1 MHPPLPLAAGT
12 LARRRLVSGLHP
24 GRLCAAGSSR
34 SSTPDALA
42 PQARLDPPPGW
53 RARRGLLPSARTAG
67 CVVAFV
73 IAELRAPSRSST
85 AGGATPH
92 ASQSCSREPPPPPL
106 ACPPRAA
113 PLSASRPR
121 PRRARLPTPAPRP
134 RPIGSRGRRRGCSSA
149 RTSPPTGL
157 EHGREQAQGPRS
169 CTHGRGERPRTWP
182 RDRVSVCCHVLS
194 CRLNTTCV
202 HVCMFLPSHS
212 AETVPDEPALPACQP
227 SRIAPLPSASPERTG
242 CARPA
247 LSIPSETLPGGRLPA
262 NRNQNLREKRRCAPA
277 RRQKVNSPEFLAIC
291 GRASSSRRRRHDSD
305 AADRLPFRQGIS
317 GAARQ
322 ATAPLLMTIGRRA
335 GSL

>member
-1 MHPPLPLAAGT
+1 MFSPAAVLRTGYASITGIAVDEAPLPARSSSARSGCYSVNKVLRELSLLANYASLFRATSLRHILDDELQLGPPPAPPPPLT
-12 LARRRLVSGLHP
+12 SEE
-24 GRLCAAGSSR
+24 S
-34 SSTPDALA
+34 
-42 PQARLDPPPGW
+42 
-53 RARRGLLPSARTAG
+53 RTAG

-121 PRRARLPTPAPRP
+121 PRRARSPTPAPRP
-134 RPIGSRGRRRGCSSA
+134 RQIGSRGRRRGCSSA

-182 RDRVSVCCHVLS
+182 RDRVSVFCHVLS
-194 CRLNTTCV
+194 CLLNTCV

-212 AETVPDEPALPACQP
+212 AETVPDEPLPACQP

-262 NRNQNLREKRRCAPA
+262 NRTRTCARNVGAHQHGA
-277 RRQKVNSPEFLAIC
+277 RR
-291 GRASSSRRRRHDSD
+291 
-305 AADRLPFRQGIS
+305 
-317 GAARQ
+317 
-322 ATAPLLMTIGRRA
+322 
-335 GSL
+335 

>member
-1 MHPPLPLAAGT
+1 MPSPPSEPASAAQAGAKAAVGTPFCRILPVDAAQGPALKCPVSLTSPASDRPSLALAQCTKVDPGAAG
-12 LARRRLVSGLHP
+12 LARLHYDTTRR
-24 GRLCAAGSSR
+24 
-34 SSTPDALA
+34 
-42 PQARLDPPPGW
+42 
-53 RARRGLLPSARTAG
+53 
-67 CVVAFV
+67 
-73 IAELRAPSRSST
+73 
-85 AGGATPH
+85 
-92 ASQSCSREPPPPPL
+92 
-106 ACPPRAA
+106 
-113 PLSASRPR
+113 
-121 PRRARLPTPAPRP
+121 
-134 RPIGSRGRRRGCSSA
+134 
-149 RTSPPTGL
+149 GL

-182 RDRVSVCCHVLS
+182 RDRVSVFCHVLS
-194 CRLNTTCV
+194 CRLNTCV

-212 AETVPDEPALPACQP
+212 AETVPDEPLPACQP
-227 SRIAPLPSASPERTG
+227 SRIAPLPSASSERTG

-305 AADRLPFRQGIS
+305 AVDRPPFRQGIS

>member
-1 MHPPLPLAAGT
+1 MPAWSMEEA
-12 LARRRLVSGLHP
+12 
-24 GRLCAAGSSR
+24 
-34 SSTPDALA
+34 
-42 PQARLDPPPGW
+42 
-53 RARRGLLPSARTAG
+53 
-67 CVVAFV
+67 
-73 IAELRAPSRSST
+73 
-85 AGGATPH
+85 
-92 ASQSCSREPPPPPL
+92 QSCSREPPPPPL

-121 PRRARLPTPAPRP
+121 PRRARSPTPAPRP
-134 RPIGSRGRRRGCSSA
+134 RQIGSCGRRRGCSSA

-182 RDRVSVCCHVLS
+182 RDRVSVFCHVLS
-194 CRLNTTCV
+194 CLLNTCV

-212 AETVPDEPALPACQP
+212 AETVPDEPLPRLPAEPDCAAEREPRANGLCAACALHPERNPAWRPAACQP
-227 SRIAPLPSASPERTG
+227 
-242 CARPA
+242 
-247 LSIPSETLPGGRLPA
+247 
-262 NRNQNLREKRRCAPA
+262 NQNLREKRRCAPA

-322 ATAPLLMTIGRRA
+322 ATAPLLMTIGRRGGERCVGA
-335 GSL
+335 DGSNTPHGRRAIALWKPARRRLVRGGQGNPSPRVRPRRG

>member
-1 MHPPLPLAAGT
+1 MMAQRLRLHPPLPLAAGT
-12 LARRRLVSGLHP
+12 LARRRLVSILHP

-42 PQARLDPPPGW
+42 PQARLDPPPRTRLRRRLVSILHAGGE
-53 RARRGLLPSARTAG
+53 RARCGLLPSARTAG

-121 PRRARLPTPAPRP
+121 PRRARSPTPAPRP
-134 RPIGSRGRRRGCSSA
+134 RQIGSCGRRRGCSSA

-157 EHGREQAQGPRS
+157 EHGRGQAQGPRS

-212 AETVPDEPALPACQP
+212 AETVPE
-227 SRIAPLPSASPERTG
+227 
-242 CARPA
+242 AR
-247 LSIPSETLPGGRLPA
+247 
-262 NRNQNLREKRRCAPA
+262 
-277 RRQKVNSPEFLAIC
+277 
-291 GRASSSRRRRHDSD
+291 
-305 AADRLPFRQGIS
+305 
-317 GAARQ
+317 
-322 ATAPLLMTIGRRA
+322 
-335 GSL
+335 

>member
-1 MHPPLPLAAGT
+1 MRSACDCMRASVKRFVLSPPARAPAAPSCRGHTGAPQACLGT
-12 LARRRLVSGLHP
+12 PPRTALRRRLVPILHP
-24 GRLCAAGSSR
+24 GRPCAAGSSR

-121 PRRARLPTPAPRP
+121 PRRARSPTPAPRP
-134 RPIGSRGRRRGCSSA
+134 RQIGSCGRRRGCSSA

-182 RDRVSVCCHVLS
+182 RDRVSVFCHVLS
-194 CRLNTTCV
+194 CLLNTCV

-212 AETVPDEPALPACQP
+212 AETVPDEPLPACQP

-262 NRNQNLREKRRCAPA
+262 NRTRTCARNVGAHQHGA
-277 RRQKVNSPEFLAIC
+277 RR
-291 GRASSSRRRRHDSD
+291 
-305 AADRLPFRQGIS
+305 
-317 GAARQ
+317 
-322 ATAPLLMTIGRRA
+322 
-335 GSL
+335 

>member
-1 MHPPLPLAAGT
+1 MRSACDCMRASVKRFVLSPPARAPAAPSCRGHTGAPQACLGT
-12 LARRRLVSGLHP
+12 PPRTALRRRLVPILHP
-24 GRLCAAGSSR
+24 GRPCAAGSSR

-121 PRRARLPTPAPRP
+121 PRRARSPTPAPRP
-134 RPIGSRGRRRGCSSA
+134 RQIGSRGRRRGCSSA

-212 AETVPDEPALPACQP
+212 AETVPE
-227 SRIAPLPSASPERTG
+227 
-242 CARPA
+242 AR
-247 LSIPSETLPGGRLPA
+247 
-262 NRNQNLREKRRCAPA
+262 
-277 RRQKVNSPEFLAIC
+277 
-291 GRASSSRRRRHDSD
+291 
-305 AADRLPFRQGIS
+305 
-317 GAARQ
+317 
-322 ATAPLLMTIGRRA
+322 
-335 GSL
+335 

>member
-1 MHPPLPLAAGT
+1 MGLRAHAPAFAPLLPYFQNQTINFQRAREDRWPLP
-12 LARRRLVSGLHP
+12 
-24 GRLCAAGSSR
+24 
-34 SSTPDALA
+34 
-42 PQARLDPPPGW
+42 
-53 RARRGLLPSARTAG
+53 
-67 CVVAFV
+67 
-73 IAELRAPSRSST
+73 
-85 AGGATPH
+85 
-92 ASQSCSREPPPPPL
+92 
-106 ACPPRAA
+106 
-113 PLSASRPR
+113 
-121 PRRARLPTPAPRP
+121 RLPLTAAQLDAGRAPRP
-134 RPIGSRGRRRGCSSA
+134 RQIGSRGRRRGCSSA

-182 RDRVSVCCHVLS
+182 RDRVSVFCHVLS
-194 CRLNTTCV
+194 CLLNTCV

-212 AETVPDEPALPACQP
+212 AETVPDEPLPACQP

-262 NRNQNLREKRRCAPA
+262 NRTRTCARNVGAHQHGA
-277 RRQKVNSPEFLAIC
+277 RTQKVNSPEFLAIC

-322 ATAPLLMTIGRRA
+322 ATAPLLMTIGRRGGERCA
-335 GSL
+335 GADGSNTPHGHRASPAEACSSQGLC

>member
-1 MHPPLPLAAGT
+1 MLCLRFGTQRRQPRRRQVCARRDALSSWHEVRRPLPHRPGPPTRARDC
-12 LARRRLVSGLHP
+12 RRRSEALVSILH
-24 GRLCAAGSSR
+24 AG
-34 SSTPDALA
+34 
-42 PQARLDPPPGW
+42 GE

-121 PRRARLPTPAPRP
+121 PRRARSPTPAPRP
-134 RPIGSRGRRRGCSSA
+134 RQIGSRGRRRGCSSA

-194 CRLNTTCV
+194 CRLNTTCTCV

-212 AETVPDEPALPACQP
+212 AETVPE
-227 SRIAPLPSASPERTG
+227 
-242 CARPA
+242 AR
-247 LSIPSETLPGGRLPA
+247 
-262 NRNQNLREKRRCAPA
+262 
-277 RRQKVNSPEFLAIC
+277 
-291 GRASSSRRRRHDSD
+291 
-305 AADRLPFRQGIS
+305 
-317 GAARQ
+317 
-322 ATAPLLMTIGRRA
+322 
-335 GSL
+335 

>member
-1 MHPPLPLAAGT
+1 MDGIRHAQRWRVAPWTVGSAEGDAGRRFTSLAVFNPERSGFLQGKSPSRIVVFSQGSGMRCASPPWPIHARARPSAALRGSACTRRSLLPRAHW
-12 LARRRLVSGLHP
+12 R
-24 GRLCAAGSSR
+24 AAGSSR

-42 PQARLDPPPGW
+42 PQARPDPPPRTRLRRRLVSILHAGGE

-121 PRRARLPTPAPRP
+121 PRCARSPTPAPRP
-134 RPIGSRGRRRGCSSA
+134 RQIGSCGRRRGCSSA

-169 CTHGRGERPRTWP
+169 CTHERGERPRTWP
-182 RDRVSVCCHVLS
+182 RDSVSVFCHVLS
-194 CRLNTTCV
+194 CLLNTCMCACV
-202 HVCMFLPSHS
+202 HVSSF
-212 AETVPDEPALPACQP
+212 
-227 SRIAPLPSASPERTG
+227 PLRRNG
-242 CARPA
+242 AR
-247 LSIPSETLPGGRLPA
+247 
-262 NRNQNLREKRRCAPA
+262 
-277 RRQKVNSPEFLAIC
+277 
-291 GRASSSRRRRHDSD
+291 
-305 AADRLPFRQGIS
+305 
-317 GAARQ
+317 
-322 ATAPLLMTIGRRA
+322 
-335 GSL
+335 